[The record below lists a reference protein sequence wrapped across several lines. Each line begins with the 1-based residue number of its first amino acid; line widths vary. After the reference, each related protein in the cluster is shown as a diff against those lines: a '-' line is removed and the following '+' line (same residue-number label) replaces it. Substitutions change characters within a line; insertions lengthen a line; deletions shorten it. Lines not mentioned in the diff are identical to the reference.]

1 MLRYRTGVAGS
12 AAGGQAIAKYLT
24 GETLKPENEALAK
37 YYAGETAPTYEL
49 TGMEALGQA
58 VNDGNLHWSAALD
71 ELVAAHI
78 RLFGMP
84 SDIDGLEQRLSAQLW
99 DAADRAGK
107 LEADAEMHQAV
118 ADEGGTVAGV
128 RRDMDPR
135 LAERLGIDT
144 ARPLTQTVIAHLLTG
159 LRADGQAVQ
168 GKQQQRPMRSV
179 TAVFGLD
186 EKRLPSSDE
195 IDQVL
200 ASKRVDGAKPRE
212 VAGNGAPLSD
222 TVVQGA
228 RRRLLTAY
236 GLASGQEPTEIQITA
251 MKAGKTAN
259 GGGLDSGDVLWKLNA
274 TKAPISHIDMIW
286 SADKS
291 VSVAWALSNTEA
303 ERSIILQAHKNAVA
317 SVMAYAE
324 DLLGYTTKGKGGK
337 DGIEKGVT
345 TWLTF
350 DHYTAR
356 PTAEFAR
363 VDKDGQVYTEFQ
375 DVPMRKAD
383 MQLHTHATWLQQVLT
398 PDGRIGSMDL
408 DKLDGLVK
416 ELGATYQAYL
426 AKNLRAHGIETHLDP
441 KTGATIVTAVPR
453 NVTQHFSK
461 RSQDVQAAAR
471 AYATAEG
478 LDWDSLSPK
487 RQLGLLRKGVEET
500 RHEKGNRDGPSDFV
514 EWREQA
520 RAELGYQHRSV
531 LRPDEIKP
539 ELTQDQRR
547 VMAYQVSL
555 DLIEEALSKK
565 AKLGSQDFREFAA
578 RGLVEAGIG
587 DKPAEDIKAVMGMY
601 NTHGVRQNGE
611 MTKIWFGKDLPVR
624 GKERWS
630 VTTEMHVSNER
641 AVIQHATKFGNDY
654 SGALSP
660 ATLERASQA
669 FLAKNPKIDPT
680 GSQWIKQREVIEQA
694 GTGPRF
700 NIIVGVGGSGKST
713 MLSPLVAAMREDGQ
727 AIHGISRGWK
737 QAVSLKGAGLTQ
749 KDVAAVSV
757 FLQRVE
763 KGRIKLDAKS
773 TVIIEEMSQT
783 DRSDVLKLQAL
794 QEKHGF
800 RLLGIADP
808 KQGGS
813 IDPGVIDLLV
823 ETLGDKVPTILTSIR
838 AATERERE
846 ISKKFRDGQA
856 HEAIAMKIEDG
867 TAKLIAGGRDATIT
881 AIADKWQELTKADPT
896 LQPTIGVYSNRDAHD
911 IGIAIRQQLQ
921 AAGQVGPDQIKIG
934 VLQRGE
940 DGVHQ
945 LPLAEGDKVRVF
957 NRVWVNGHFAS
968 NGDVINVVNVS
979 AKGMT
984 ARNEEGHQAFV
995 DWEKF
1000 QSAFE
1005 STPRLAYGHALT
1017 IDASQ
1022 GVTSRIHFDAIL
1034 SGSWNQQGGKGY
1046 VNESRQVE
1054 TTLMF
1059 VNEAA
1064 ERKKIF
1070 SKMPRGQ
1077 FQPVREAD
1085 VWKHVG
1091 DNLARPTNKAS
1102 AVDFLKQGTDLR
1114 QGSTHALPASHEHSE
1129 RLDQRGYNHTQAQ
1142 HQVQRMTIER
1152 SMVIRQ
1158 VVTYAHAAKQK
1169 ITDAVEGVA
1178 QRIRQQPQAPR
1189 HVPEQRG
1196 PSIKM

>member
-1 MLRYRTGVAGS
+1 VLRYRTGVAGS
-12 AAGGQAIAKYLT
+12 AAAGQAIAKYLT

-37 YYAGETAPTYEL
+37 YYAGETVPEPETGMDDLGRAIAEGEVSFTDVVYEL
-49 TGMEALGQA
+49 S
-58 VNDGNLHWSAALD
+58 SAHVRMFGLPEDDLALD
-71 ELVAAHI
+71 MRIGDRLIEAANKYD
-78 RLFGMP
+78 M
-84 SDIDGLEQRLSAQLW
+84 Q
-99 DAADRAGK
+99 
-107 LEADAEMHQAV
+107 QAV
-118 ADEGGTVAGV
+118 AAEGGTVAGV
-128 RRDMDPR
+128 RQDMDPR

-144 ARPLTQTVIAHLLTG
+144 ARPLTQTEIAHLLTG

-168 GKQQQRPMRSV
+168 GKQHQRPMRSV
-179 TAVFGLD
+179 AAVFGLD
-186 EKRLPSSDE
+186 EKRLPSPGE
-195 IDQVL
+195 IGHVL
-200 ASKRVDGAKPRE
+200 AGKRGDGAEPRE
-212 VAGNGAPLSD
+212 VAGHGAPLSD
-222 TVVQGA
+222 TVIQGA
-228 RRRLLTAY
+228 RRRFLTAY
-236 GLASGQEPTEIQITA
+236 GVASGREPTDAQIAA
-251 MKAGKTAN
+251 MKAGRTAN
-259 GGGLDSGDVLWKLNA
+259 GGGLDASNVMWKLNA
-274 TKAPISHIDMIW
+274 TKSPISHIDMIW

-291 VSVAWALSNTEA
+291 VSIAWALAPTEA
-303 ERSIILQAHKNAVA
+303 ERAIILQAHKHAVTA
-317 SVMAYAE
+317 SMAYAE
-324 DLLGYTTKGKGGK
+324 DRLGYTTKGKGGK
-337 DGIEKGVT
+337 DGTEKGVT

-398 PDGRIGSMDL
+398 PNGRIGSMDL
-408 DKLDGLVK
+408 DRLDGLVK
-416 ELGATYQAYL
+416 ELGAIYQASL
-426 AKNLRAHGIETHLDP
+426 ARNLRAHGIETRLDP
-441 KTGATIVTAVPR
+441 KTGAAVVTAVPQH
-453 NVTQHFSK
+453 VGQHFSK

-471 AYATAEG
+471 AYASAEG
-478 LDWDSLSPK
+478 LDWDSLSPE

-520 RAELGYQHRSV
+520 KAEIGYRHRSV
-531 LRPDEIKP
+531 LRPDDIKP
-539 ELTQDQRR
+539 ELTQDQRH
-547 VMAYQVSL
+547 VLAYRVSL
-555 DLIEEALSKK
+555 DLIEEALSKR
-565 AKLGSQDFREFAA
+565 AKLGSQDFRECAA
-578 RGLVEAGIG
+578 RGLVEAGIS
-587 DKPAEDIKAVMGMY
+587 DKPAEDIKAVMRMY
-601 NTHGVRQNGE
+601 NIHGVRQNGE

-630 VTTEMHVSNER
+630 VTTDMHVADER
-641 AVIQHATKFGNDY
+641 ALIQHAKKFSNDY

-660 ATLERASQA
+660 AALERASRA

-680 GSQWIKQREVIEQA
+680 GDQWLKQRAVIEQA

-700 NIIVGVGGSGKST
+700 NVIVGVGGSGKST
-713 MLSPLVAAMREDGQ
+713 MLLPLVTAMREDGQ
-727 AIHGISRGWK
+727 AIHGLSRGWK

-757 FLQRVE
+757 FLDRVE
-763 KGRIKLDAKS
+763 KGRIKLNAKS

-823 ETLGDKVPTILTSIR
+823 ETLGDKVPTILTSVR
-838 AATERERE
+838 AITKRERE
-846 ISKKFRDGQA
+846 ISRKFRDGEA

-867 TAKLIAGGRDATIT
+867 TARLIAGGRDATIS
-881 AIADKWQELTKADPT
+881 AIADKWQELTTADPT
-896 LQPTIGVYSNRDAHD
+896 LVPTIGISSNRDAHD
-911 IGIAIRQQLQ
+911 IGLAIRQQLQ
-921 AAGQVGPDQIKIG
+921 ASGKVGPDQIRIG

-940 DGVHQ
+940 DGVHHM
-945 LPLAEGDKVRVF
+945 PLAEGDKVRVF
-957 NRVWVNGHFAS
+957 NRVWMNGHFAS
-968 NGDVINVVNVS
+968 NGDIIDVVNVS
-979 AKGMT
+979 TKGMT

-995 DWEKF
+995 PWEKF
-1000 QSAFE
+1000 QGAFE

-1054 TTLMF
+1054 ATLMF

-1070 SKMPRGQ
+1070 ARMPRGQ
-1077 FQPVREAD
+1077 FQPIREAD
-1085 VWKHVG
+1085 IWKHVG

-1114 QGSTHALPASHEHSE
+1114 QGSTQALPTSHEHAE
-1129 RLDQRGYNHTQAQ
+1129 RLDQRGYNRTQAQ
-1142 HQVQRMTIER
+1142 HQGQRLAIER
-1152 SMVIRQ
+1152 SPAMRQ
-1158 VVTYAHAAKQK
+1158 VVSYAHAAKQK
-1169 ITDAVEGVA
+1169 ITEAVDGVT
-1178 QRIRQQPQAPR
+1178 QRIRPHAPR
-1189 HVPEQRG
+1189 QSPERG
-1196 PSIKM
+1196 PSLRL